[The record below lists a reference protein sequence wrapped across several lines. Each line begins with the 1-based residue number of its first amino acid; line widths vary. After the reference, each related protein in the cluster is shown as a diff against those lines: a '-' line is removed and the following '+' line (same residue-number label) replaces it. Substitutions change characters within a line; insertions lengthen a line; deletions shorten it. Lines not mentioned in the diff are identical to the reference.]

1 MLKEKLLKRKKLIAA
16 SLLLLIILI
25 AAVVR
30 LSTQEEAE
38 PYAVADGST
47 ASPTLVSQIQQ
58 CSRLYTAE
66 YKVHKIITHSDT
78 MKLHGKAMGRDISL
92 SLPGGKRKVAI
103 PVDATLKAYIDFS
116 SFGEEN
122 VIHDGEKI
130 EIILPQPHV
139 MLTSTTIDHAGVKQY
154 VAALRSSFSDE
165 ELASYQKKGR
175 DAIISDIPSLG
186 ILDTARR
193 SAAQQLI
200 PIITRMGYRMEDVTI
215 TFIDNDKEKGGL
227 TWFLD

>member
-1 MLKEKLLKRKKLIAA
+1 MEKRKRTKLIVA
-16 SLLLLIILI
+16 SVLLLLILL
-25 AAVVR
+25 ASVLM
-30 LSTQEEAE
+30 LSMRWQAE
-38 PYAVADGST
+38 PYSVVADDS
-47 ASPTLVSQIQQ
+47 APSPSLVSQIQQ
-58 CSRLYTAE
+58 CSRLYSAE

-78 MKLHGKAMGRDISL
+78 MKLRGRALGKDISL

-116 SFGEEN
+116 TFGEEN
-122 VIHDGEKI
+122 IIRNGNKI

-139 MLTSTTIDHAGVKQY
+139 MLTSTSIDHASVRQY
-154 VAALRSSFSDE
+154 VAALRSNFTDE
-165 ELASYQKKGR
+165 ELATYQQKGR
-175 DAIISDIPSLG
+175 DAIIRDIPSLG

-200 PIITRMGYRMEDVTI
+200 PIISRLGYNMEDITI
-215 TFIDNDKEKGGL
+215 TFIEKDKEKGGL